1 MKLKEYADITGI
13 CYQTIRQMIYGEGFY
28 QRRNKNVEYDPE
40 QITDGVIRGLKK
52 AVRYHETMVTNAKK
66 NLENALAFRES
77 LNRGSRDG

>member
-13 CYQTIRQMIYGEGFY
+13 CYQTIRQMIYEEYFY

-40 QITDGVIRGLKK
+40 QIADGVIRGLRK
-52 AVRYHETMVTNAKK
+52 AVRYHETMVANAKK

-77 LNRGSRDG
+77 LNRGNRDD